1 VGLLSERVRARA
13 MPPRLAALA
22 ALLLALAAP
31 RAAAQ
36 PPPLRAFIVAHT
48 HCDPGWLE
56 SFEGYY
62 SSQVDR
68 ILSSV
73 VRALAAD
80 AQRRFVWAEM
90 SFWMRWYEVQGA
102 ETRALVQRL
111 VASGQLEFV
120 GGG

>member
-1 VGLLSERVRARA
+1 MTAARA
-13 MPPRLAALA
+13 ASVALVLILASLSVPAS
-22 ALLLALAAP
+22 
-31 RAAAQ
+31 AQ
-36 PPPLRAFIVAHT
+36 PLRAFIVSHS

-102 ETRALVQRL
+102 ETRALIQRL
-111 VASGQLEFV
+111 VASGQLEFI